1 MNAAGLNG
9 PPPGGE
15 PQDHFLQ
22 RIIEALLEGR
32 LDLTLEMY
40 LLRIIRRDVEDGLN
54 FTARL
59 VQSGGDHPQGF
70 GERCGGVFNYLP
82 ESGQT
87 THPHRPPPSPE
98 TPPP

>member
-59 VQSGGDHPQGF
+59 VQSGEDHPQGF
-70 GERCGGVFNYLP
+70 GERCGGGFICLR
-82 ESGQT
+82 ESGPAT
-87 THPHRPPPSPE
+87 NPTGPPLFPAPPP
-98 TPPP
+98 